1 MLLSFTGPM
10 TKVLVT
16 TTTTTTTSTT
26 TTATTT
32 TTTATTTITKLGKV
46 YVEACVAQSV
56 EH

>member
-16 TTTTTTTSTT
+16 TTTTTTTA

-32 TTTATTTITKLGKV
+32 TTTKLGKV